1 MRGSRGMQEGT
12 IRSMEQQGMGR
23 RQQLLGMAGGTSRQ
37 VVVVRTVAGIDV
49 TTVLLCRVS

>member
-1 MRGSRGMQEGT
+1 MRGSRGMQEGM

-37 VVVVRTVAGIDV
+37 VVVRTVAGIDV